1 MRNRLTALLL
11 ALVMIAALAA
21 CNPEELASKIDPSKR
36 SWVDSDLIGAIKAED
51 EIRPQDDFAAAVNKD
66 WKLEQGEAYA
76 GLFDDVSRAVI
87 AKKKKAATDEAI
99 PGETAKVL
107 RAYYKLAS
115 DWETRNRDG
124 VEPLRPYLD
133 DIASLGS
140 GEELMAFFTDLDRNP
155 LGLAPVC
162 VEQESAAYSEKND
175 AYGLALSEP
184 SFSLNTADSYYA
196 LDAGSLEA
204 YEKLV
209 SIAEYLLGRLGRSE
223 DEARQIVADCI
234 AFEKKL
240 AAVNNVFA
248 DPDDIVCS
256 REEALSRAGGFP
268 LDRLLD
274 AWGFGENDVF
284 FLDPDYAGRIPSIW
298 SEGNLEQI
306 RAYLTVH
313 YLLGCE
319 NYLDRE
325 AYDTV
330 KELRQDWLHF
340 PVDTGET
347 EEMLEDALMFDGYIG
362 STAMVGAMNRV
373 YVENFFDDAVIAELR
388 DTTQQIIDAYKEI
401 FSAETWLSDEGKQK
415 SIEKLDAIS
424 IHIAYQDFDSVDY
437 GKLRFK
443 SHEEGGNFLEAYFA
457 SRRFALDHTAWLT
470 KQPYDAAYWDPV
482 NPILSTTI
490 TNAMYRPDTNGI
502 YIFAGICEA
511 PAYAPELS
519 REEKLAGIF
528 TIIGHEIT
536 HGFDKT
542 GSQYDKEGKKNSLL
556 PYEDQK
562 AFNDLNDN
570 VALYYSTLSPYP
582 ASGLYKGA
590 QVNAEA
596 TADMG
601 GLKVT
606 LYLASKIPG
615 FDYDRYF
622 RSFARVWRTN
632 VPLETEKQYFTGDV
646 HPLSFY
652 RVNVGVQQFDE
663 FYDTYGV
670 QEGDGMYLA
679 PDKRIKVW

>member
-1 MRNRLTALLL
+1 MRNRITALLL
-11 ALVMIAALAA
+11 ALVMIASLTA
-21 CNPEELASKIDPSKR
+21 CNAEELASRIDPSKR
-36 SWVDSDLIGAIKAED
+36 SWVDSDLIGAVKAED

-66 WKLEQGEAYA
+66 WKLEKGEAYA
-76 GLFDDVSRAVI
+76 GLFSDVDRAVME
-87 AKKKKAATDEAI
+87 KKKKAATDEAI

-115 DWETRNRDG
+115 DWEARNQDG

-133 DIASLGS
+133 DIASIGS
-140 GEELMAFFTDLDRNP
+140 GEELLAFYSDLDRNP

-162 VEQESAAYSEKND
+162 VEEGNVVYSDTAD
-175 AYGLALSEP
+175 AYGLALTMP
-184 SFSLNTADSYYA
+184 AFSLDTADAYYA
-196 LDAGSLEA
+196 LNAGSLES
-204 YEKLV
+204 YEKLER
-209 SIAEYLLGRLGRSE
+209 IAAYLLGRLGRSE
-223 DEARQIVADCI
+223 EEVRETVSACI

-240 AAVNNVFA
+240 AAVNSAVV
-248 DPDDIVCS
+248 DQDDIVCS
-256 REEALSRAGGFP
+256 REEALARAGSFP

-284 FLDPDYAGRIPSIW
+284 FLDPAYAKKIPAIW
-298 SEGNLEQI
+298 DEGNLEQI

-313 YLLGCE
+313 YALGCE
-319 NYLDRE
+319 KFLDRE

-330 KELRQDWLHF
+330 HELKQSWLNV

-373 YVENFFDDAVIAELR
+373 YVENFFDDAMITELH
-388 DTTQQIIDAYKEI
+388 DTTKQIIDAYKDI
-401 FSAETWLSDEGKQK
+401 FSAEDWLSEEGKQK

-424 IHIAYQDFDSVDY
+424 IHIAYQDFDSADY

-443 SHEEGGNFLEAYFA
+443 SHAEGGSFLEAVFA
-457 SRRFALDHTAWLT
+457 ARRFAMDHMAWLSN
-470 KQPYDAAYWDPV
+470 QPYDAAYWDPV
-482 NPILSTTI
+482 NPAISTTSI
-490 TNAMYRPDTNGI
+490 NAVYRPDTNGI

-511 PAYAPELS
+511 PAYAPGMS
-519 REEKLAGIF
+519 KEEKLAGIF

-542 GSQYDKEGKKNSLL
+542 GSQFDKEGRKNSLL

-562 AFNDLNDN
+562 AFNDRNDN

-582 ASGLYKGA
+582 ASGLCKGS

-622 RSFARVWRTN
+622 RSFARLWRTN
-632 VPLETEKQYFTGDV
+632 VPLEKEKEYFSGDV